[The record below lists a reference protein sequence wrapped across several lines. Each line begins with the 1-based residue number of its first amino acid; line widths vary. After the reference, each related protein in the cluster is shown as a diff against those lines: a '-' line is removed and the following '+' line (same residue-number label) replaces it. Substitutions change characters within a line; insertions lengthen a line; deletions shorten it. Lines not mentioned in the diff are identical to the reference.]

1 LIYFP
6 PMAQTST
13 LPRRLLIV
21 ANRLVKRYGRPRHRR
36 TDPLSDLI
44 QTVLSQHTS
53 DVNSGRAFRSLRET
67 FPSWESVAEAQP
79 QAVEKAIRVGG
90 LARTKSRTIVR
101 VLAAVKR
108 REGRYD
114 LGILRR
120 LDPAAAAER
129 LTGLPGVGP
138 KTRACV
144 LLFACGHPAFPVDTH
159 VHRIARR
166 LGVVPDRATA
176 EKTHAILE
184 PAVPPGRA
192 LDLHV
197 NLIRLGRE
205 VCRPRGPR
213 CPCCPLRSAC
223 RAARRS
229 A

>member
-1 LIYFP
+1 
-6 PMAQTST
+6 MAPAPS
-13 LPRRLLIV
+13 LSRRLSVV
-21 ANRLVKRYGRPRHRR
+21 ADRLARRYGRPRHRR
-36 TDPLSDLI
+36 TDPLSDLV

-53 DVNSGRAFRSLRET
+53 DLNSGRAFRSLRRT
-67 FPSWESVAEAQP
+67 FPSWESVVAAGPERVEA
-79 QAVEKAIRVGG
+79 AIRTGG

-101 VLAAVKR
+101 VLRTVKE

-114 LGILRR
+114 LRVLRR
-120 LDPAAAAER
+120 LDAAAAADR
-129 LTGLPGVGP
+129 LRSLPGVGP

-176 EKTHAILE
+176 ERAHALLE
-184 PAVPPGRA
+184 PAVPAGRA
-192 LDLHV
+192 LDLHL

-205 VCRPRGPR
+205 VCRPHMPL
-213 CPCCPLRSAC
+213 CPSCPLMSVC
-223 RAARRS
+223 RTARRS